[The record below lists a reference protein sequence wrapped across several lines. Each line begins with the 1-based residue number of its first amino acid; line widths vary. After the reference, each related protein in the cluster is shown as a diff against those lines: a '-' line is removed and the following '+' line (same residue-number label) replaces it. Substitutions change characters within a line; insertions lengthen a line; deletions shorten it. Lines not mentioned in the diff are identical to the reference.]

1 MIILARLKDAK
12 DEIIGNLDPQYL
24 VEKSDPLFLMRS
36 VPFSLGELKILDT
49 YISRINADDDSRRT
63 VIFTKAEYEE
73 LMGLTEANS
82 KALSKHTDNLLG
94 KVVTLQMPNKD
105 FLKFVLFTKA
115 YYHKD
120 EYGVPIIE
128 LTCSPEAKDLFF
140 CIGKYHYFHYAL
152 ENVINLTHK
161 ASYLLYIHILS
172 NRFRKEWTVE
182 LTELRDTIL
191 DCKGQE
197 SYREYKIFKNRVLDP
212 AVKEVNAKTDCKFE
226 YTPIKRGRCIVQI
239 KFNYFSEEIDPNQI
253 TFDELPQ
260 QQQPSLSADD
270 EERIAASYGD
280 ENLAILAE
288 GCRYEFNKEQMEQ
301 IQLILTRIDIPKDR
315 NLSGYSAVVYGRQH
329 YLREKYA
336 ALNAEVEKKQRK
348 GNKPIKDR
356 FKYFVSMLE
365 RDTFEPAAYK

>member
-1 MIILARLKDAK
+1 MAK
-12 DEIIGNLDPQYL
+12 KQQVNEEITGELNAKYWVQ
-24 VEKSDPLFLMRS
+24 KADPLLAMKS
-36 VPFSLGELKILDT
+36 VPFTLGELKILDT
-49 YISRINADDDSRRT
+49 YISRLNANDDTRRT
-63 VIFTKAEYEE
+63 VIFTKEEYEK
-73 LMGLTEANS
+73 LMGISCANYRS
-82 KALSKHTDNLLG
+82 LAKHTYALLSRVPQLLMPDG
-94 KVVTLQMPNKD
+94 KYMQ
-105 FLKFVLFTKA
+105 FVLFEKVF
-115 YYHKD
+115 YHKD
-120 EYGVPIIE
+120 DYGKPIIE
-128 LTCSPEAKDLFF
+128 LTCTDTAKDLFF
-140 CIGKYHYFHYAL
+140 CIGKYHYIKYAL
-152 ENVINLTHK
+152 ENVVKLNRK
-161 ASYLLYIHILS
+161 SSYLLYLYIIT
-172 NRFRKEWTVE
+172 NRFRGEWKIDVD
-182 LTELRDTIL
+182 ELRNNVL
-191 DCKGQE
+191 DCKDFT
-197 SYREYKIFKNRVLDP
+197 SYQEYKIFKRDVFEP
-212 AVKEVNAKTDCKFE
+212 AVKEVNSKTDCHFE
-226 YTPIKRGRCIVQI
+226 YAEKRRGRKVATIT
-239 KFNYFSEEIDPNQI
+239 FTYHSEEIDPNQI

>member
-1 MIILARLKDAK
+1 MARLKDAK

-253 TFDELPQ
+253 TFDELPTT
-260 QQQPSLSADD
+260 AD
-270 EERIAASYGD
+270 EEAPDLEEQMNEKYGS
-280 ENLAILAE
+280 EKLAQLAE
-288 GCRYEFNKEQMEQ
+288 ACNYEFGKAEMEE
-301 IQLILTRIDIPKDR
+301 IFSILNRINIPPDKNTGDIHW
-315 NLSGYSAVVYGRQH
+315 GRFF

-336 ALNAEVEKKQRK
+336 ALNVEDSRKKAS
-348 GNKPIKDR
+348 GTFIKNR
-356 FKYFVSMLE
+356 YAYFKKMLE
-365 RDTFEPAAYK
+365 KDTSTPAAYGTE

>member
-1 MIILARLKDAK
+1 MIILAKLKDAK
-12 DEIIGNLDPQYL
+12 EEIIGNLDAKYW

-73 LMGLTEANS
+73 LMGLTEANT

-172 NRFRKEWTVE
+172 NRFRKEWTLE
-182 LTELRDTIL
+182 LAELRDTIL

-197 SYREYKIFKNRVLDP
+197 SYKQFKVFKRDVLDP

-239 KFNYFSEEIDPNQI
+239 QFNYFSEEIDPNQI

-260 QQQPSLSADD
+260 QPLLPVD
-270 EERIAASYGD
+270 EDSRAASYGD

-288 GCRYEFNKEQMEQ
+288 GCGYEFNKEQMEQ
-301 IQLILTRIDIPKDR
+301 IQLVLTRIDIPKDR
-315 NLSGYSAVVYGRQH
+315 NLTGYNATLYGRQH

-356 FKYFVSMLE
+356 FKYFVGMLE
-365 RDTFEPAAYK
+365 RDTFEPSAYK